1 MFSFL
6 SDFVRLHILRFI
18 TLKEEKTGISF
29 LEKMEKLVD
38 KAIKI
43 NVQVSRKVHL
53 KTGAAVVL
61 IVISQYICVFLDMLG
76 SF

>member
-6 SDFVRLHILRFI
+6 SDFVRLHILWFI

-43 NVQVSRKVHL
+43 NVQVSQKVHF
-53 KTGAAVVL
+53 KTGGSYCDLTIYV
-61 IVISQYICVFLDMLG
+61 CVFLDMLS

>member
-6 SDFVRLHILRFI
+6 SDFVRLHILWFI

-43 NVQVSRKVHL
+43 NVQVSQKVHF
-53 KTGAAVVL
+53 KAGAAVAL
-61 IVISQYICVFLDMLG
+61 IVISQYMYVYF
-76 SF
+76 

>member
-1 MFSFL
+1 
-6 SDFVRLHILRFI
+6 
-18 TLKEEKTGISF
+18 
-29 LEKMEKLVD
+29 MEKLVD

>member
-6 SDFVRLHILRFI
+6 SDFVRLHILWFI

-43 NVQVSRKVHL
+43 NVQVSQKVHF
-53 KTGAAVVL
+53 KTGAAVAL
-61 IVISQYICVFLDMLG
+61 IVISQYMYVYF
-76 SF
+76 

>member
-6 SDFVRLHILRFI
+6 SDFVRLHILWFI

-38 KAIKI
+38 KAIKR
-43 NVQVSRKVHL
+43 NVQVSQKVHL

-61 IVISQYICVFLDMLG
+61 IVISQYMYVYF
-76 SF
+76 